1 MRSIL
6 YFLLLVA
13 AFGSFNLFAAE
24 QLQKEELHNQ
34 TSTDPSS
41 ISLNENIAKDDN
53 LQGNLQKPEVDHIEE
68 KKPLEIKLDQ
78 PLNKEEKEDVL
89 TIENQVKEKAV
100 KETIDEVKK
109 DRGRKKQVK
118 STAKKEERKEEEKKE
133 EDENEG
139 KNLQK
144 QTKLNRA
151 EWQHKYVQNKL
162 IHKREYNRL
171 NEHLPTAI
179 FMEDYSKQLFYCI
192 KKNNLSC
199 IRGVIAKLEK
209 LGLTTKEVLKFKNKL
224 GDTLLI
230 YAVKQGH
237 IDIVRFLLLQGADLK
252 AVNYAFKAPIDIA
265 IEKKQIDIINVIAEM
280 TPHLLE
286 HKKIDNKESSEMYN
300 WALNEKKNNESQ
312 CDKKQ
317 EEFLND

>member
-6 YFLLLVA
+6 YFLLLIA

-24 QLQKEELHNQ
+24 QLQEELHNQ

-41 ISLNENIAKDDN
+41 VSSDEDIAKDDN
-53 LQGNLQKPEVDHIEE
+53 LQENLQENVLKIE
-68 KKPLEIKLDQ
+68 D
-78 PLNKEEKEDVL
+78 
-89 TIENQVKEKAV
+89 QVKEKTV
-100 KETIDEVKK
+100 KKAIDEVKK
-109 DRGRKKQVK
+109 DSSRKKQVK
-118 STAKKEERKEEEKKE
+118 STAKKEEKKEEEK
-133 EDENEG
+133 NES

-151 EWQHKYVQNKL
+151 EWQHKHVQSKL

-171 NEHLPTAI
+171 NEHLPTAV

-192 KKNNLSC
+192 KENNLSC
-199 IRGVIAKLEK
+199 MRGVIAKLEK
-209 LGLTTKEVLKFKNKL
+209 LGLTTKEVLKFKNEL

-265 IEKKQIDIINVIAEM
+265 IEKKQTDIINVIAEM

-286 HKKIDNKESSEMYN
+286 HKKIGNKESSEMYN

>member
-1 MRSIL
+1 M
-6 YFLLLVA
+6 
-13 AFGSFNLFAAE
+13 
-24 QLQKEELHNQ
+24 
-34 TSTDPSS
+34 
-41 ISLNENIAKDDN
+41 
-53 LQGNLQKPEVDHIEE
+53 
-68 KKPLEIKLDQ
+68 EIKLDQ
-78 PLNKEEKEDVL
+78 SLNKENKENILKTED
-89 TIENQVKEKAV
+89 QVKEKTLAV
-100 KETIDEVKK
+100 KKITDEVKK
-109 DRGRKKQVK
+109 DSSRKKQVK
-118 STAKKEERKEEEKKE
+118 SIAKKEERKDKNKS
-133 EDENEG
+133 

-151 EWQHKYVQNKL
+151 EWQHKHVQNKL

-199 IRGVIAKLEK
+199 IRGVITKLEK
-209 LGLTTKEVLKFKNKL
+209 LGLTTKEVLKLKNKL

-286 HKKIDNKESSEMYN
+286 HKKIGNKESSEMYN
-300 WALNEKKNNESQ
+300 WALDEKKNNALQ
-312 CDKKQ
+312 CDTKQ

>member
-6 YFLLLVA
+6 YFLLLIA

-41 ISLNENIAKDDN
+41 ISSDENIAKDDN
-53 LQGNLQKPEVDHIEE
+53 LQENLQKPEVDHIEE
-68 KKPLEIKLDQ
+68 KKPLEIQVDQ

-89 TIENQVKEKAV
+89 EIEDQVKEKAV
-100 KETIDEVKK
+100 KKTIDEVKK
-109 DRGRKKQVK
+109 DRSRKKPVK
-118 STAKKEERKEEEKKE
+118 SIAKKEEGKEEKKKE
-133 EDENEG
+133 EDES

-199 IRGVIAKLEK
+199 IRGVITKLEK
-209 LGLTTKEVLKFKNKL
+209 LGLTTKEILKFKNKL

-230 YAVKQGH
+230 YAVKQGQ
-237 IDIVRFLLLQGADLK
+237 IDIVRFLLLQGAELK
-252 AVNYAFKAPIDIA
+252 VVNYAFKAPIDIA
-265 IEKKQIDIINVIAEM
+265 IEKKQIDIINVITEM

-286 HKKIDNKESSEMYN
+286 HKKIDNKKRSEMYN

-312 CDKKQ
+312 CDKK
-317 EEFLND
+317 L

>member
-6 YFLLLVA
+6 YFLLLIA

-24 QLQKEELHNQ
+24 QLQKEELHDQ

-41 ISLNENIAKDDN
+41 VSLNENIVKDDN
-53 LQGNLQKPEVDHIEE
+53 LQENLQ
-68 KKPLEIKLDQ
+68 
-78 PLNKEEKEDVL
+78 EDVL
-89 TIENQVKEKAV
+89 KIEDQVKEKTV
-100 KETIDEVKK
+100 KKTIDEVKK
-109 DRGRKKQVK
+109 DSGRKKPVK
-118 STAKKEERKEEEKKE
+118 SIAKKEERKEEKEKE
-133 EDENEG
+133 EDKS

-151 EWQHKYVQNKL
+151 EWQHKHVQSKL

-199 IRGVIAKLEK
+199 MRGIIAKLEK

-265 IEKKQIDIINVIAEM
+265 IEKKQIDIINVITEM